1 MPAIFDLRLLNG
13 NVRMKREK
21 ERERERERVNE
32 TDRMKES

>member
-21 ERERERERVNE
+21 ERERERVNE
-32 TDRMKES
+32 KDRMKES